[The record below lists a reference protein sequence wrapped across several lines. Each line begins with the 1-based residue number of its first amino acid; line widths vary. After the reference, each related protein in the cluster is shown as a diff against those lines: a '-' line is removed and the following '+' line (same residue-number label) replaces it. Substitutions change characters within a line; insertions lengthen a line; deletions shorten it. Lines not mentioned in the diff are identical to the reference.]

1 MWGQEKSCFFFQ
13 RWEVSICLPM
23 GISSGKETTEYA
35 GEKGKNCWSR
45 QKGMESAWE
54 VELALERRQ
63 TVHPP
68 FSSEGTEVQM

>member
-1 MWGQEKSCFFFQ
+1 
-13 RWEVSICLPM
+13 M